1 METLKVFIT
10 LLALINPFGA
20 IPMFLS
26 LTAGQSARERHSTIN
41 TAAVATAIV
50 IGAAALFGQGLLGIF
65 GISIASLQVGG
76 GILLFILAL
85 NMFNAEPGRIRSTPE
100 EQHEAAERSNVAV
113 VPLTIPLLTGPGT
126 VSTVI
131 IHSEQVQ
138 HWWDMVALLVIGAVM
153 GGVVWVCFRMAGR
166 ISRYA
171 GQTGL
176 NIMTRLMGLVLAA
189 LAVEFV
195 AHGVR
200 TLATGVA

>member
-10 LLALINPFGA
+10 LLALINPYGA

-26 LTAGQSARERHSTIN
+26 LTADQSAHERRSTIN
-41 TAAVATAIV
+41 TAAIATAIV
-50 IGAAALFGQGLLGIF
+50 IGVAALFGQGLLGVF
-65 GISIASLQVGG
+65 GISIPSLQVGG

-100 EQHEAAERSNVAV
+100 EQHEAAERSSIAV

-131 IHSEQVQ
+131 IPAERVE
-138 HWWDMVALLVIGAVM
+138 HWWDMLALLVIGAVI
-153 GGVVWVCFRMAGR
+153 GGIVWVCFRMAGR
-166 ISRYA
+166 ISRFA

-195 AHGVR
+195 ADGVR
-200 TLATGVA
+200 ALAANGA

>member
-26 LTAGQSARERHSTIN
+26 LTAGQSPHERHGTIN
-41 TAAVATAIV
+41 TAAIATAIV
-50 IGAAALFGQGLLGIF
+50 VGAAALFGQSLLGVF

-200 TLATGVA
+200 SLATGVG

>member
-20 IPMFLS
+20 IPLFLG
-26 LTAGQSARERHSTIN
+26 LTAAQTPQQVRATVY
-41 TAAVATAIV
+41 TASIATAIV
-50 IGAAALFGQGLLGIF
+50 IAVSALFGEMLLRLF

-76 GILLFILAL
+76 GILLFFLAFK
-85 NMFNAEPGRIRSTPE
+85 MFNAEPGRTRTTPE
-100 EQHEAAERSNVAV
+100 EEHEAAERSSIAV

-131 IHSEQVQ
+131 IYAERAQ
-138 HWWDMVALLVIGAVM
+138 HWWELAVMILIGAVIGAV
-153 GGVVWVCFRMAGR
+153 VWGTLRLAGP
-166 ISRYA
+166 ISRLA

-195 AHGVR
+195 AVGVR
-200 TLATGVA
+200 TLAAV

>member
-26 LTAGQSARERHSTIN
+26 LTADQSAHERRSTIN
-41 TAAVATAIV
+41 TAAIATAIV
-50 IGAAALFGQGLLGIF
+50 IGVAALFGQGLLGVF
-65 GISIASLQVGG
+65 GISIPSLQVGG

-100 EQHEAAERSNVAV
+100 EQHEAAERSSIAV

-131 IHSEQVQ
+131 IHSERVE
-138 HWWDMVALLVIGAVM
+138 HWWDMLALLVIGAM
-153 GGVVWVCFRMAGR
+153 IGAVVWVCFRMAGR
-166 ISRYA
+166 ISRFA

-195 AHGVR
+195 ADGVR
-200 TLATGVA
+200 ALAASSA